1 MVMTLLSPAQA
12 EAHLSDVTQQF
23 AQWRQSRPTPR
34 GARIPESLWAEA
46 TALAEV
52 LPPTRVARHLGI
64 KPHVLKRRRGDQ
76 GRPAV
81 SPRPSRST
89 AFVEVTA
96 ETRQMAT
103 TEVEV
108 ARPDGTRLR
117 ITYPDSTPALA
128 PLLQTFLEHR

>member
-23 AQWRQSRPTPR
+23 AQWRQSRPNPR

-46 TALAEV
+46 IALAEV

-64 KPHVLKRRRGDQ
+64 KPRALKRRRGDQ

-89 AFVEVTA
+89 TFGEVTA
-96 ETRQMAT
+96 ETRRAAT
-103 TEVEV
+103 AEVEV

-117 ITYPDSTPALA
+117 ITYHDPTPALA